1 MELVSEKQMPAT
13 CEIEHQFISTFDNK
27 TYEYNMNSNKHLL
40 VRDCSGQKKIAIVA
54 KASQSQGVEA
64 AEIILS
70 SSVVEVESRSA
81 QGSSFQIKVN
91 REPVTVSKGQSYI
104 KRSPKTNAVILVA
117 QVSSDNVLYLTNP
130 QEQMTVFYDGKR
142 LQIQAPARLFSRACG
157 LCGDMNGENTAEIQ
171 SPRKCVLSRPRFN
184 AYTYMINKSGIPS
197 EDRSQ
202 FEREE
207 QQCVQKRYIATP
219 IEQLLHNIYS
229 KTQTQARKH
238 IVIKQLTKTCI
249 SKTMVNVCSKYQSEE
264 RQSAQHGRKIAL
276 PFTCLEKNSA
286 KTENILKR
294 VEGGE
299 QISELFAKP
308 TFFTEKYYEPI
319 SCGQQ
324 SAEYENQLNQPH
336 VLNYRL
342 NTRNY

>member
-1 MELVSEKQMPAT
+1 M
-13 CEIEHQFISTFDNK
+13 
-27 TYEYNMNSNKHLL
+27 
-40 VRDCSGQKKIAIVA
+40 
-54 KASQSQGVEA
+54 
-64 AEIILS
+64 
-70 SSVVEVESRSA
+70 
-81 QGSSFQIKVN
+81 GS
-91 REPVTVSKGQSYI
+91 P
-104 KRSPKTNAVILVA
+104 
-117 QVSSDNVLYLTNP
+117 
-130 QEQMTVFYDGKR
+130 
-142 LQIQAPARLFSRACG
+142 C
-157 LCGDMNGENTAEIQ
+157 
-171 SPRKCVLSRPRFN
+171 KCVLSRPRFN

-264 RQSAQHGRKIAL
+264 RQSAQ
-276 PFTCLEKNSA
+276 
-286 KTENILKR
+286 
-294 VEGGE
+294 
-299 QISELFAKP
+299 
-308 TFFTEKYYEPI
+308 
-319 SCGQQ
+319 Q